1 MCVRAAILLSAAYLF
16 AGIGCWAQNP
26 CSARYNTNPNEK
38 PLTSA
43 ALAHRALLRTPSEEW
58 RDFTLGDVEF
68 ILRCGTQQDAD
79 RLFAALHNTSTQMA
93 DAAVLEANQNL
104 VRVAWNDGFHPHL
117 GEFWFT
123 FDNPLAVTPHP
134 GEKVVISGTYSSYSR
149 MPFQINMTNS
159 SFIVY
164 TNLLGAFLPVESH
177 RVIPEL
183 ASSR

>member
-1 MCVRAAILLSAAYLF
+1 MRVRAAILLSATCLF
-16 AGIGCWAQNP
+16 VGIGCYAQNP

-43 ALAHRALLRTPSEEW
+43 ELAHRALLLTPPEEW

-79 RLFAALHNTSTQMA
+79 KLSAALHNTSTQMPGA
-93 DAAVLEANQNL
+93 TVLEANQNL
-104 VRVAWNDGFHPHL
+104 IGVASNDGFHPHL
-117 GEFWFT
+117 GAFWFA
-123 FDNPLAVTPHP
+123 FDKPLAVTPHP
-134 GEKVVISGTYSSYSR
+134 GERVLISGTYSSYNR
-149 MPFQINMTNS
+149 TPFQINMTNS
-159 SFIVY
+159 SYIVY
-164 TNLLGAFLPVESH
+164 TNLLGSFLPAVTH